1 MTPRRR
7 LIVWFGRFH
16 VWVYDRT
23 DGRLMSQLRKK
34 PMVIVWSTGRK
45 SGVTRSTA
53 LLSMKR
59 GNEIVVVASFY
70 GNDGHPAWF
79 LNLQAN
85 PECEVRF
92 GRFRGTAV
100 ASVPDEPLRSEL
112 WAELVEHWPAYAQY
126 QESTSRVIP
135 VVVLTPLGEG

>member
-92 GRFRGTAV
+92 GRFRGPAV
-100 ASVPDEPLRSEL
+100 ASVPDEPLRAEL